1 MIKRVDTGFGRARS
15 ISLGLPI
22 IVLIIFVLIGLP
34 SPAACEMQPEAVLRT
49 PEDKG
54 LSPYTGYT
62 REHWLEIC
70 EKLIAGVLPY
80 FDPETGIPT
89 LKGMSGESAHFQQIG
104 KAEYPIET
112 FERSLMLV
120 AIYTAATGRDTVP
133 GWEGSIT
140 KPFLTGIRRGSDPE
154 DPLQLPGWGA
164 FASNIALAAMLSPD
178 FFWKPFTNEE
188 KKNLLIC
195 FKKYVKRP
203 TWDCNT
209 WFFRLTPVP
218 ILDRENIEV
227 DRDHWTRIFRRC
239 LNWYRGDGWFIDGGN
254 LTFDYYNLWGF
265 QLYNNML
272 IYFDPTWHGLFFDRI
287 KHISALF
294 QESFSYF
301 YGRDGGPVPWGRSLS
316 YRFASLSALGWSVL
330 AGTNTIPPGRARRIA
345 SGCLKYFWEHG
356 AMSENGLL
364 EAGFHGPNSVVAEDY
379 IRRGAP
385 YWAAQGLICLAIPED
400 HPFWTAREEPMPAD
414 GSGGRIALP
423 GAQMMLKVSPLDGEV
438 RNYILGEP
446 FEHEGMWQRGIKY
459 FQHSYS
465 SYLGWCALGEGGPDL
480 GAGRTGIS
488 YNGTDWHFRTNPRP
502 IKVDPFHSI
511 SEWDFKFL
519 DIEPRFEDFGSVITH
534 TLIGENGEL
543 HIFWHTSARPA
554 YLWLGGYGISVP
566 YGESPKEN
574 REENLIGLQAGRYRT
589 VIKKVTGPRGRFE
602 SKLLEPRPGYTH
614 SHLFGGKGVFPY
626 WHSSKPV
633 PPNTAVV
640 VYVNGTRDR
649 DLHFSE
655 ISVKKHRE
663 LLQVVFEGIDYEIKI
678 PF

>member
-1 MIKRVDTGFGRARS
+1 
-15 ISLGLPI
+15 
-22 IVLIIFVLIGLP
+22 
-34 SPAACEMQPEAVLRT
+34 
-49 PEDKG
+49 
-54 LSPYTGYT
+54 
-62 REHWLEIC
+62 
-70 EKLIAGVLPY
+70 
-80 FDPETGIPT
+80 
-89 LKGMSGESAHFQQIG
+89 
-104 KAEYPIET
+104 
-112 FERSLMLV
+112 
-120 AIYTAATGRDTVP
+120 
-133 GWEGSIT
+133 
-140 KPFLTGIRRGSDPE
+140 
-154 DPLQLPGWGA
+154 
-164 FASNIALAAMLSPD
+164 MLSPD
-178 FFWKPFTNEE
+178 FFWEPLSKKE
-188 KKNLLIC
+188 KENLLSSLEK
-195 FKKYVKRP
+195 FAKRP

-209 WFFRLTPVP
+209 WFFRLTAVP
-218 ILDRENIEV
+218 ILCRENIEI
-227 DRDHWTRIFRRC
+227 DRNHWTRIFRRC

-254 LTFDYYNLWGF
+254 FTFDYYNLWGF

-272 IYFDPTWHGLFFDRI
+272 IYFDSPWRDLLFDRI

-294 QESFSYF
+294 QESFPYL

-364 EAGFHGPNSVVAEDY
+364 EAGFRGPNSVVAEDY

-400 HPFWTAREEPMPAD
+400 HPFWTAKEEPMPAD

-423 GAQMMLKVSPLDGEV
+423 GAQMVLKVSPVDGEV

-446 FEHEGMWQRGIKY
+446 VGHEGMWQRGIKY

-511 SEWDFKFL
+511 SEWDFMFL
-519 DIEPRFEDFGSVITH
+519 DIEPRFEDFGSIITH

-554 YLWLGGYGISVP
+554 YLWIGGYGISVP
-566 YGESPKEN
+566 HGESLQKKLK
-574 REENLIGLQAGRYRT
+574 ENLIELQADIYY
-589 VIKKVTGPRGRFE
+589 I
-602 SKLLEPRPGYTH
+602 
-614 SHLFGGKGVFPY
+614 
-626 WHSSKPV
+626 
-633 PPNTAVV
+633 
-640 VYVNGTRDR
+640 
-649 DLHFSE
+649 
-655 ISVKKHRE
+655 
-663 LLQVVFEGIDYEIKI
+663 Q
-678 PF
+678 